1 MKKNIIFAVVI
12 IVIAAIISLFLYLN
26 PQTGT
31 EVLVSVADGKSTTL
45 SLENDSIVHIGA
57 DYGAK
62 LDVTLEIKDGAV
74 RFIDS
79 VCQDHICEGFGWV
92 SHAGDTAVCMP
103 AGVMISVKQ

>member
-1 MKKNIIFAVVI
+1 MKKNMIFAVAVI
-12 IVIAAIISLFLYLN
+12 AIAAIISLFLYFN
-26 PQTGT
+26 PQAGT

-45 SLENDSIVHIGA
+45 SLENDRTVHIGA

-62 LDVTLEIKDGAV
+62 LNVTLEIKGGAV
-74 RFIDS
+74 RFINS
-79 VCQDHICEGFGWV
+79 ECPDHICEGFGWV